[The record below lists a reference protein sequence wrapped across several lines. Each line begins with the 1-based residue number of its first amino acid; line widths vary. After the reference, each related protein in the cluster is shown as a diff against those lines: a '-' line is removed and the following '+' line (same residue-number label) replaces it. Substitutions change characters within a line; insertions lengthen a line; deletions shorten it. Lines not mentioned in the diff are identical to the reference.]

1 MSTAVR
7 ISRLHFPVET
17 LGPGRRIGI
26 WVQGCSI
33 HCPGCISLDTW
44 SEDRG
49 HTTVEVVLALCDRW
63 LAEADGVT
71 ISGGEPFDQP
81 AALKAMLVGIRKTF
95 AGDVLVYSGH
105 SLEELP
111 LAEFEGLID
120 TLISDP
126 LDMDSPQTLPWR
138 GSDNQRLTH
147 LTPLGS
153 TRFEAQPRPKEGL
166 DVMFDDETGAVFMAG
181 IPRRGDLR
189 RLEAIL
195 AKAGHSATVSE
206 DKRGRDE

>member
-1 MSTAVR
+1 MSTPIR
-7 ISRLHFPVET
+7 ISRLHFPIET
-17 LGPGRRIGI
+17 LGPGRRLGI

-49 HTTVEVVLALCDRW
+49 DTTVEAVLTLCDGW
-63 LAEADGVT
+63 LSEADGVT

-81 AALKAMLVGIRKTF
+81 TALKALLVGIRAEF

-111 LAEFEGLID
+111 LAEFQGLID

-126 LDMDSPQTLPWR
+126 LDIRAPQTLPWR

-147 LTPLGS
+147 LTALGQA
-153 TRFEAQPRPKEGL
+153 RFEAHPRPKAGL
-166 DVMFDDETGAVFMAG
+166 DVMFDDATGAVFMAG

-189 RLEAIL
+189 RLQAIL
-195 AKAGHSATVSE
+195 ERAGHAATVSE
-206 DKRGRDE
+206 DKRYRDE

>member
-1 MSTAVR
+1 MSTAIR
-7 ISRLHFPVET
+7 ISRVHFPIET
-17 LGPGRRIGI
+17 LGPGRRLGI

-49 HTTVEVVLALCDRW
+49 HTSVEAVLALCDGW

-81 AALKAMLVGIRKTF
+81 AALKAMLVEIRARF
-95 AGDVLVYSGH
+95 AGDILVYSGH
-105 SLEELP
+105 ALEELP
-111 LAEFEGLID
+111 LGEFEGLID

-126 LDMDSPQTLPWR
+126 LDIDAPQDLPWR

-147 LTPLGS
+147 LTPLGGA
-153 TRFEAQPRPKEGL
+153 RFEAQPRTNNGL
-166 DVMFDDETGAVFMAG
+166 DVMFDDETGTVFMAG

-195 AKAGHSATVSE
+195 ARAGHSAAVSE
-206 DKRGRDE
+206 DKRYPNE